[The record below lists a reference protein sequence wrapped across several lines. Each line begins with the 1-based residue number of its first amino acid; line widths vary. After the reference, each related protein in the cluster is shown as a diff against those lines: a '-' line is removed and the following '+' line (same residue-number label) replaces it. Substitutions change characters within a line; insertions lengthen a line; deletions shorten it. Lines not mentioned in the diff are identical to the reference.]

1 MAFLPAALW
10 HMEVKSVGE
19 TSHTPDRLGWLGV
32 ALPVHLPH
40 QCPLCD
46 LGLLCSSLLRLHS
59 GDSPS
64 GREAGSLLTFFL
76 FHFVW
81 FHFIFIVVR

>member
-10 HMEVKSVGE
+10 RMEAKSVGE
-19 TSHTPDRLGWLGV
+19 TSHTPCRSGWLRV

-40 QCPLCD
+40 LCAPCD
-46 LGLLCSSLLRLHS
+46 LGLLCPALLRLPG

-64 GREAGSLLTFFL
+64 GREGGSLLTFFL
-76 FHFVW
+76 FHFVFVS
-81 FHFIFIVVR
+81 FHFYRR